1 MEHDLTICHVSLPGE
16 SFSWAGALE
25 AAETTW
31 RHVSE
36 NGLFLTLLTSGKR
49 EDRDAMLGIAFR
61 KEDVPSAS
69 LSGPQQ
75 LPELAEEGP
84 KVITSSPSPT
94 KVNITLKK
102 KETPGEKQ
110 K

>member
-61 KEDVPSAS
+61 KAEKAS
-69 LSGPQQ
+69 ISEPQQ
-75 LPELAEEGP
+75 LPELEEEGP
-84 KVITSSPSPT
+84 KVITSSPSPK

-102 KETPGEKQ
+102 KETEGEKQ

>member
-1 MEHDLTICHVSLPGE
+1 MSLPGE

-61 KEDVPSAS
+61 KAEKKM
-69 LSGPQQ
+69 
-75 LPELAEEGP
+75 LPELPELEEEGP
-84 KVITSSPSPT
+84 KVITSSPSPK

-102 KETPGEKQ
+102 KETEGEKQ